1 MKQIKKEVITYE
13 LEEGFFV
20 DVEMKPEGFI
30 PEIEVWIYHENFDI
44 KKMMFGVGKIGIS
57 EVEKII
63 EANKDMYMSDYLDLY
78 MRD

>member
-1 MKQIKKEVITYE
+1 MKQIKKDVITYE

-20 DVEMKPEGFI
+20 DVEMKPEGSI

-44 KKMMFGVGKIGIS
+44 KKMMFGVGKIEIS
-57 EVEKII
+57 KVEKII